1 MAPADRESVHPA
13 KLASLLLQYPSEA
26 TRQAATLAARSD
38 VAIEPTRGRRAERL
52 RELCRWYAARE
63 LAELE
68 REYVECFDFDKRTS
82 LHLTYHVHGDRRQRG
97 VALLRLKERFRAAG
111 LEPPEDELPDYLPVL
126 LEFWALAG
134 EAAGPELM
142 EEHRVALELV
152 RAALLDRGSPFAEA
166 LEAVLDGLPRL
177 GAAKLARVRR
187 LAAEGPPSEEVGL
200 EPFAPPEVMPIN
212 EPGAGRPLVGGTGAG
227 R

>member
-1 MAPADRESVHPA
+1 MAPAERERVHPA

-26 TRQAATLAARSD
+26 SRAAAALGAGAE
-38 VAIEPTRGRRAERL
+38 VAIEPSRGRQAERL
-52 RELCRWYAARE
+52 RELCGWYAGRE

-68 REYVECFDFDKRTS
+68 REYVECFDFDRRTS

-97 VALLRLKERFRAAG
+97 LALLRLKERFRAAG

-134 EAAGPELM
+134 EPAGPELV

-152 RAALLDRGSPFAEA
+152 RAALRDRKSPFADVLDA
-166 LEAVLDGLPRL
+166 ILDGLPRL
-177 GAAKLARVRR
+177 GAAKLAKVRR

-200 EPFAPPEVMPIN
+200 EPFAPPEVMPVG
-212 EPGAGRPLVGGTGAG
+212 EPGAGRPLVGGAGAE